1 MVWGHIC
8 AKLHLP
14 FSALIFPR
22 ALKACSKIFESSLSR
37 FDKMLVI
44 NPAFTQ
50 GTLVSSKNKNW
61 NTTFYQVH
69 SSQYSHLH
77 GHLVVIENLKSD
89 IDWPSFLLWKP
100 WTLFTT
106 KIKNRFSLVTPNIPL
121 PTSSESLVFYQ
132 IHTPWFNDYF
142 LPLITRVVQELNYP
156 RTYSR
161 TQSNDPT
168 VKLRQ
173 HINQL
178 LFLFI
183 WTWLIPWSLS

>member
-1 MVWGHIC
+1 MVWGHIF

-22 ALKACSKIFESSLSR
+22 ALKACSKIFGSSLSR

-69 SSQYSHLH
+69 SSQHSHLH

-89 IDWPSFLLWKP
+89 IAWPSFLLWKP

-106 KIKNRFSLVTPNIPL
+106 KIRKPILLSNTSHSFAHLFWEFSVLSNPHTLV
-121 PTSSESLVFYQ
+121 
-132 IHTPWFNDYF
+132 
-142 LPLITRVVQELNYP
+142 
-156 RTYSR
+156 
-161 TQSNDPT
+161 
-168 VKLRQ
+168 
-173 HINQL
+173 
-178 LFLFI
+178 
-183 WTWLIPWSLS
+183 